1 MENMGRWEMM
11 WIHCVF
17 AVDFIKLYRLEWNG
31 QDKSV
36 TMSIMFIL
44 KIRHT
49 YVDIG
54 KVREHS
60 TSNKDE
66 KKSVLWWYQWKEL
79 GG

>member
-11 WIHCVF
+11 WIQCVF
-17 AVDFIKLYRLEWNG
+17 AVDFMQLYRLEWNG

-36 TMSIMFIL
+36 TMAIMFIL